1 MVRVVIQA
9 RTCYACSVTNLNYG
23 RMIRVACFRLLIL
36 SCCIVRGYAISN
48 PDKIICLLI
57 MHMSLRTLLGEVD
70 VQNALARLR
79 LTWVQF
85 QLTAEVHS
93 DLPHGR
99 GKIEV
104 TTKDQGL
111 STRSHACS
119 TATNVYSSPSL
130 SRRRRR
136 ARTLASRRALAV
148 GRVGFPSGAARA
160 AHGAP
165 WHPRAPRADNA
176 NSFGGK
182 DRHSQSPRIRS
193 PPSAG
198 SPPLFSQRK

>member
-1 MVRVVIQA
+1 
-9 RTCYACSVTNLNYG
+9 
-23 RMIRVACFRLLIL
+23 
-36 SCCIVRGYAISN
+36 
-48 PDKIICLLI
+48 

-111 STRSHACS
+111 STRGHACS
-119 TATNVYSSPSL
+119 TATNMYSSPSL

-148 GRVGFPSGAARA
+148 GRVGFSSGAGSRRPWCTVASSGAARRQRKLVSEERIVILKA
-160 AHGAP
+160 RVFVVLP
-165 WHPRAPRADNA
+165 PRARRLCFLSA
-176 NSFGGK
+176 NKGRELQGEFPHVST
-182 DRHSQSPRIRS
+182 SL
-193 PPSAG
+193 AG
-198 SPPLFSQRK
+198 TCV